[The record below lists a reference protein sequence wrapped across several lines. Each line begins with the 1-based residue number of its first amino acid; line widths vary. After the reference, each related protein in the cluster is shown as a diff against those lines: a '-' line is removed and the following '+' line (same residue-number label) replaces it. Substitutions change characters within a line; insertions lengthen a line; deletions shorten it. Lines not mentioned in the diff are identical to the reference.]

1 MVRRVVVLALLLALT
16 VALSPRASGST
27 ESDLQDVKNQIDN
40 LDAQIKAAKS
50 DKTEAA
56 VAVAAAKKELDGLVD
71 QVVSAQG
78 ILDSIN
84 ADIAKEQDELD
95 QVTAQL
101 DRFQSALAA
110 TRLKVADTRDKLSAQ
125 VVELYINASSAGLRL
140 FGFKDATEAAIGFAY
155 MDGAMGDSA
164 SLLDQLNILE
174 DEEDR
179 QAEILDQQKEKQRS
193 LLADL
198 GEKKDNQ
205 EKEVAR
211 LDGLKADAAAAAAQ
225 AQALMDDINVQ
236 IQDFEEHKQGLEAD
250 AAALEKELAA
260 RPVTGEKPSGKL
272 MRPVPGSVTSGFGYR
287 IHPIFGTKKLHTGW
301 DFHASYGDPIHAAA
315 DGVVVSAGPR
325 GGYGN
330 AVVIDHGGGMA
341 TLYAHQSKVA
351 VSSGQHVSK
360 GQVIGYVGCTGYC
373 TGPHLHFEVR
383 INGRP
388 VDPTPYMG

>member
-1 MVRRVVVLALLLALT
+1 MRRAVVFALLLALSAT
-16 VALSPRASGST
+16 FSIRASGSS
-27 ESDLQDVKNQIDN
+27 ESDLQDVRNQIDN

-56 VAVAAAKKELDGLVD
+56 VAVAAAKKKLDDFAGKVLE
-71 QVVSAQG
+71 AQG
-78 ILDSIN
+78 VLDSIR
-84 ADIAKEQDELD
+84 ADIGREQDELD
-95 QVTAQL
+95 NVTAQL

-110 TRLKVADTRDKLSAQ
+110 TRLKVADTKDKLSSQ
-125 VVELYINASSAGLRL
+125 VVELYINASTAGLRL
-140 FGFKDATEAAIGFAY
+140 FGFKDATEAAIGYAY

-164 SLLDQLNILE
+164 SLLDQLDILE
-174 DEEDR
+174 NEEDR
-179 QAEILDQQKEKQRS
+179 QTLILDQQKEKQRS
-193 LLADL
+193 LLVDL
-198 GEKKDNQ
+198 DQKRRTQ
-205 EKEVAR
+205 EDEVTR
-211 LDGLKADAAAAAAQ
+211 LDGLKDEAAQAAAQ
-225 AQALMDDINVQ
+225 ALALVDKINTQ
-236 IQDFEEHKQGLEAD
+236 IQDFEEHKEGLEAD

-260 RPVTGEKPSGKL
+260 RPVTGELPAGKL
-272 MRPVPGSVTSGFGYR
+272 MRPVPGRVTSGFGYR

-301 DFHASYGDPIHAAA
+301 DMQASYGDPIRAAA

-330 AVVIDHGGGMA
+330 AVVLDHGGGMA

-351 VSSGQHVSK
+351 VSSGQHVSQ